1 MQRMD
6 RLDRDGFT
14 LLEITIAALLFA
26 TAAAGVL
33 SAFVNASRALTP
45 GNNTAHYLAA
55 ERQEMLREAVRQ
67 DWWGV
72 GGNPLS
78 AGGPYNDGV
87 INLNGVAYT
96 RSWTVAAVNADAAGE
111 TDDYRRAVVR
121 IEWNEP

>member
-1 MQRMD
+1 MRAG
-6 RLDRDGFT
+6 RLDHDGFT

-55 ERQEMLREAVRQ
+55 ERQEMLRESVRQ
-67 DWWGV
+67 DWWAGV
-72 GGNPLS
+72 GNPLS
-78 AGGPYNDGV
+78 PGGPYNDGI
-87 INLNGVAYT
+87 INLNGTAYT
-96 RSWTVAAVNADAAGE
+96 RSWTVAAVNADGAGDV
-111 TDDYRRAVVR
+111 DDYRRAVVR

>member
-1 MQRMD
+1 MPRIAP
-6 RLDRDGFT
+6 LDRRGFT

-67 DWWGV
+67 DWWPA
-72 GGNPLS
+72 GGNPLTP
-78 AGGPYNDGV
+78 GGPYADGV
-87 INLNGVAYT
+87 ITLNGTAYT
-96 RSWTVAAVNADAAGE
+96 RSWTVVAINADGAGAA
-111 TDDYRRAVVR
+111 DDYRRATVR
-121 IEWNEP
+121 VEWNEP